1 MDLQG
6 SRLAEAFKIYSFF
19 FFFFFKR
26 LYELM
31 FSLRPLTNSN
41 TTTCHDLKNRLLERI
56 VHSHLNG
63 AHVAF
68 LHYQYLFFFSFF
80 FC

>member
-6 SRLAEAFKIYSFF
+6 SRLAEAFKIYIYF

-26 LYELM
+26 RYELM

-63 AHVAF
+63 AHVVLF
-68 LHYQYLFFFSFF
+68 YIDSIFFFFF